1 MKRRIQEK
9 ELREASD
16 IGRCQM
22 ILKIIKG
29 QAKYI
34 KSTKNT

>member
-1 MKRRIQEK
+1 MKEKIQER
-9 ELREASD
+9 ELRKAKN

-29 QAKYI
+29 QAEYR
-34 KSTKNT
+34 KSIKNT